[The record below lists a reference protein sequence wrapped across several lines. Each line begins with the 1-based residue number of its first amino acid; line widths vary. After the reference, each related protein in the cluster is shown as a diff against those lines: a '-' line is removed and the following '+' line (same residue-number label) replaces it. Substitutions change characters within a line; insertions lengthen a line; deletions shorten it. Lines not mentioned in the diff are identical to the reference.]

1 MLTNYIKQKKL
12 KVLLIS
18 NYKNLILIQ
27 GTEVNLKYTGFSRKK
42 STVPIYFH
50 MLQATITSY
59 FKNENWFP
67 DFFRLKKS

>member
-42 STVPIYFH
+42 IYRTYLFSY
-50 MLQATITSY
+50 ATSY
-59 FKNENWFP
+59 NY
-67 DFFRLKKS
+67 